1 MSMIAPEVSIR
12 NIMKNKDILM
22 KFVKKIAAISSV
34 VLMTGCA
41 SGLNSLQ
48 EREYSAFERDG
59 VLIEEKNATTG
70 VVLGFLPGGGSFYA
84 GEPALGILNLLMWP
98 ASILWDPI
106 SGKNGAMVTN
116 YDVTKHHLKV
126 EKEKEIAALED
137 RLSSDEINA
146 KQYAIAKRKITT
158 KYNY

>member
-1 MSMIAPEVSIR
+1 
-12 NIMKNKDILM
+12 M

-34 VLMTGCA
+34 ILMTGCA

-59 VLIEEKNATTG
+59 VLIEEKSETTG
-70 VVLGFLPGGGSFYA
+70 LVLGLLPGGGSFYA
-84 GEPALGILNLLMWP
+84 GEPGLGVLNLLMWP

-106 SGKNGAMVTN
+106 SGKNGAMTAN
-116 YDVTKHHLKV
+116 YDTTKHHLKN
-126 EKEKEIAALED
+126 EKEKEINSLDEQ
-137 RLSSDEINA
+137 LSLSVIDTE
-146 KQYAIAKRKITT
+146 QYIIAKRKIDT